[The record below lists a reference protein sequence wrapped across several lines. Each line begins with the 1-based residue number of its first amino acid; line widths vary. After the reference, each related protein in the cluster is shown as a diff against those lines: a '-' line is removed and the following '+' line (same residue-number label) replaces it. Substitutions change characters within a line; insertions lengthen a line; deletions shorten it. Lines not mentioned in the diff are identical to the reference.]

1 MPPNGFDVCLTH
13 SPNRNSFDVEA
24 NKKVVKEYSL
34 EDALNLIGFGKVQ
47 VEVSL
52 FSGVLLMLVINETMG
67 MSILTIASQCD
78 FNTNSQEK
86 AIMGAA
92 CFVGIL
98 IASYGW
104 GYSSD
109 SSGRRSVLFRATVSA
124 VTFSFMSIFVSN
136 FWLFVLLRFLTGI
149 GIAGASAT
157 TYAYLGEFNTMKY
170 RAVVINYA
178 SIFVGLSLVY
188 SPVIAWLIL
197 PQTWSFSFFGIFD
210 FRPWRLLI
218 LFNLLP
224 GLIGSIWI
232 WTLPETPKLYLS
244 HGKDADALK
253 VLYWIYERNTG
264 KPSKDFE
271 VKRLIPEADAAFIQ
285 TIQTKKTVWEIISS
299 MWKQT
304 VPLFKPPHALNYCV
318 CCFVMF
324 GLFFSSSGMGLWYPE
339 IQNRLGFG
347 TVNSQKTICGVIND
361 KPNVTIDDTME
372 PVCNDEISTKT
383 YIDSI
388 TLGGSYVV
396 AYLLLG
402 MIINPLG
409 RKAVLAGALGISG
422 ACGLSLQWVDEP
434 TAIVILFC
442 GYLMLSG
449 LCVSVLSGSV
459 VDLIPTHLRG
469 KAVCICLMIGRL
481 GSVVGNNIIGAALE
495 TYCEVTFYIFSGLII
510 LCSLLTLVLPI

>member
-1 MPPNGFDVCLTH
+1 MASTSSELSVRAD
-13 SPNRNSFDVEA
+13 
-24 NKKVVKEYSL
+24 NKMRRSVRGEEYSL
-34 EDALNLIGFGKVQ
+34 DDALDLIGFGRVHFELLIACAI
-47 VEVSL
+47 V
-52 FSGVLLMLVINETMG
+52 VLDIVNETIAS
-67 MSILTIASQCD
+67 SIVVLASQCD
-78 FNTNSQEK
+78 FESSPQERGIMNTSVF
-86 AIMGAA
+86 IG
-92 CFVGIL
+92 L
-98 IASYGW
+98 LLASYPW
-104 GYSSD
+104 GHFAD
-109 SSGRRSVLFRATVSA
+109 IFGRRIVLLWTSTGSVIFSFLSMFAWNIWIYVLF
-124 VTFSFMSIFVSN
+124 
-136 FWLFVLLRFLTGI
+136 RFLTGI
-149 GIAGASAT
+149 AIAGLTST
-157 TYAYLGEFNTMKY
+157 VYPYLSEFHAMKY
-170 RAVVINYA
+170 RPAVINYVT
-178 SIFVGLSLVY
+178 IPLGLSLVF
-188 SPVIAWLIL
+188 SGVIAWLIL

>member
-1 MPPNGFDVCLTH
+1 MPPNGFDVHLNHTKQK
-13 SPNRNSFDVEA
+13 SLDIEA
-24 NKKVVKEYSL
+24 KKVVKEWFI
-34 EDALNLIGFGKVQ
+34 EDALNLIGFGRVQ
-47 VEVSL
+47 WEIL
-52 FSGVLLMLVINETMG
+52 FVSGVLLMMVLNESMG
-67 MSILTIASQCD
+67 MSMLIIAAQCEFD
-78 FNTNSQEK
+78 INSQEK
-86 AIMGAA
+86 SIMSAA
-92 CFVGIL
+92 CFTGIL
-98 IASYGW
+98 LASFGW
-104 GYSSD
+104 GYLSD
-109 SSGRRSVLFRATVSA
+109 ISGRRTVLIRASTLA
-124 VTFSFMSIFVSN
+124 VVFSLISMFVSN
-136 FWLFVLLRFLTGI
+136 FWVFVVSRFLTGI
-149 GIAGASAT
+149 GIAGASAAA
-157 TYAYLGEFNTMKY
+157 YPYLGEFNTAKY
-170 RAVVINYA
+170 RPIVINYA
-178 SIFVGLSLVY
+178 SIFVGISAIY
-188 SPVIAWLIL
+188 CPVVAWLIL
-197 PQTWSFSFFGIFD
+197 PQTWTFSIFGIFD

-264 KPSKDFE
+264 KPSKDFQ
-271 VKRLIPEADAAFIQ
+271 VKRLIPEADKDFIQ
-285 TIQTKKTVWEIISS
+285 TIRGKKTTWEIAKS

-304 VPLFKPPHALNYCV
+304 LPLFKPPHALNYCV

-347 TVNSQKTICGVIND
+347 TVDSQKTICGVINQ
-361 KPNVTIDDTME
+361 KLNETIDESIET
-372 PVCNDEISTKT
+372 VCNDEISTKT

-402 MIINPLG
+402 LIINPLG
-409 RKAVLAGALGISG
+409 RKAVLSGALGISG
-422 ACGLSLQWVDEP
+422 ACGLALQWVDEP

-449 LCVSVLSGSV
+449 LCVSVMSGSV

-495 TYCEVTFYIFSGLII
+495 TYCEVTFYIFSILII